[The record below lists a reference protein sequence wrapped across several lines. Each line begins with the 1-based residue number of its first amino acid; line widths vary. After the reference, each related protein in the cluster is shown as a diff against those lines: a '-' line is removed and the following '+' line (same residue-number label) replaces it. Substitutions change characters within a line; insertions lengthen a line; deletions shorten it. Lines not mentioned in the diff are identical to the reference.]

1 MSVTL
6 KDLSQ
11 KSIPAIDLDRLHIC
25 SFTMQQKHPRNLTIT
40 AVGKRYGV
48 DAAGDHVFDSEV
60 MEAHTENADL
70 DIATYSCQ
78 KRQITPEQFQA
89 DYAAALG
96 EIDASYKAGLIT
108 EAQIMA
114 YMELG
119 MALIFEVKDK
129 IAISGTAG

>member
-6 KDLSQ
+6 EESSQ
-11 KSIPAIDLDRLHIC
+11 KSIPAIDLNKLHIC

-48 DAAGDHVFDSEV
+48 DVAGDHVFDSEV
-60 MEAHTENADL
+60 MEAHTDNADL

-78 KRQITPEQFQA
+78 KRSITPEQFQA
-89 DYAAALG
+89 DYTAALG